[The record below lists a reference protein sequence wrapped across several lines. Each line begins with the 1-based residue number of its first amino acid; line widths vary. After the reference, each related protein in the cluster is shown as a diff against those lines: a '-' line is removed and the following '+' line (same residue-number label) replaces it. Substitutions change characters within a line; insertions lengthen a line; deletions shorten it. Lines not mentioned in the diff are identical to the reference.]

1 MIIKEKNFLK
11 RLNFDYLILDEAQR
25 IKNDQSVL
33 SQELRKF
40 KSKNRLLLTG
50 TPLQNNLQELWAL
63 LNFIMPNLFDSYE
76 DFRQLFTTS
85 EDKESEA
92 AVIKQIHRLLRPF
105 MLRRLKEDVEKSLPL
120 KKEIYLYIGLSKLQK
135 QLYKKILKGN
145 IEVVNSAGNPG
156 DKIQMLNVL
165 MQLKKVA
172 NHPYLFD
179 GIEPGPPFIDGD
191 HLIEA
196 ASKFKVLDKL
206 LPRFR
211 QQGFKILIFS

>member
-1 MIIKEKNFLK
+1 
-11 RLNFDYLILDEAQR
+11 
-25 IKNDQSVL
+25 VL

-76 DFRQLFTTS
+76 DFKQLFLCS
-85 EDKESEA
+85 EDKEQEA
-92 AVIKQIHRLLRPF
+92 TVIKQIHRLLRPF

-120 KKEIYLYIGLSKLQK
+120 KKEIYLYISLSKLQK

-145 IEVVNSAGNPG
+145 IGVVNSAGNPG
-156 DKIQMLNVL
+156 EKIQMLNVL

-179 GIEPGPPFIDGD
+179 GIEPGPPFIDGE

-211 QQGFKILIFS
+211 K